1 MVRIRMFSA
10 PHKALRRTMAAFSTQ
25 VGQTNF
31 RDEKAVRK
39 LKQSGNEMFFL
50 LNSHA
55 DTEEKIILSALE
67 SRFPGSSEQDKL
79 DHIKIEKRQKQL
91 EVYLNMLSTSV
102 MADEA
107 HDFYLTFASF
117 HSLYLEHIDEEETV
131 TQNLIWQH
139 FSIEEQLAMRS
150 SIIAKMD
157 PDTYAIWLKHMI
169 PAQNE
174 NENQAMLGALRMN
187 MPAELFQSLMEKLG
201 KDMEEHDLLILSI
214 HLSALA
220 LQD

>member
-1 MVRIRMFSA
+1 MFSA
-10 PHKALRRTMAAFSTQ
+10 PHKALRRTMAAFSTLI
-25 VGQTNF
+25 GQTNF

-39 LKQSGNEMFFL
+39 LKQAGNEMFYL

-67 SRFPGSSEQDKL
+67 TKFPGSSEHDRQ
-79 DHIKIEKRQKQL
+79 DHIKIEKQQKQL
-91 EVYLNMLSTSV
+91 EIYLNMLSTSV

-131 TQNLIWQH
+131 TQKLIWQY
-139 FSIEEQLAMRS
+139 FSNEEQLAMRA

-157 PDTYAIWLKHMI
+157 PDVYATWLKHMI

-174 NENQAMLGALRMN
+174 NENQAMLGALRIN
-187 MPAELFQSLMEKLG
+187 MPAEHFQFLMEKLS
-201 KDMEEHDLLILSI
+201 KNMDENDFLILSM

-220 LQD
+220 LQN

>member
-1 MVRIRMFSA
+1 MFSA
-10 PHKALRRTMAAFSTQ
+10 PHKALRRTMAAFSTLI
-25 VGQTNF
+25 GQTNF
-31 RDEKAVRK
+31 RDEKEVRK
-39 LKQSGNEMFFL
+39 LKQVGNEMFFL

-55 DTEEKIILSALE
+55 DSEEKIILSALE
-67 SRFPGSSEQDKL
+67 IKLPGSSEHDKL
-79 DHIKIEKRQKQL
+79 DHLKIEKRQKEL

-131 TQNLIWQH
+131 TQKLIWQH
-139 FSIEEQLAMRS
+139 FTTEEQLAMRA

-157 PDTYAIWLKHMI
+157 PDVYAMWLKHMI

-174 NENQAMLGALRMN
+174 NENQAMLGALRIN
-187 MPAELFQSLMEKLG
+187 MSTEHFQFLMEKLG
-201 KDMEEHDLLILSI
+201 KNMDENDFLILSM

>member
-1 MVRIRMFSA
+1 MEKIRMFSA

-25 VGQTNF
+25 IGQTNF

-39 LKQSGNEMFFL
+39 LKENGNELIFL
-50 LNSHA
+50 LSSHA
-55 DTEEKIILSALE
+55 ETEEKIILSALE
-67 SRFPGSSEQDKL
+67 VKFPGSSEQDRQ

-91 EVYLNMLSTSV
+91 EDYLNMLSTSV

-107 HDFYLTFASF
+107 HDFYLTFALF
-117 HSLYLEHIDEEETV
+117 HSRYLEHIDEEETV
-131 TQNLIWQH
+131 TQKQIWQH
-139 FSIEEQLAMRS
+139 FSDEEQLAMRT

-157 PDTYAIWLKHMI
+157 PDVYATWLKHMI

-187 MPAELFQSLMEKLG
+187 MQAAKFHSLMEKLG
-201 KDMEEHDLLILSI
+201 KDMDENDFLILGM

-220 LQD
+220 LRD